1 MCVVSM
7 IGDHYSNKWG
17 NPPPGL
23 YTKPYVPADKEI
35 LKQLAE
41 LKKEVLEMKELLKL
55 AIEYDKRTN
64 QPDCE
69 NEEKI
74 KVLKD
79 VADMVGVSLD
89 DVFKDQK

>member
-17 NPPPGL
+17 NPLPGINIQPDVL
-23 YTKPYVPADKEI
+23 ADKEI

-64 QPDCE
+64 QLDCE

-79 VADMVGVSLD
+79 VANLVGVSLD
-89 DVFKDQK
+89 DVFKGQK